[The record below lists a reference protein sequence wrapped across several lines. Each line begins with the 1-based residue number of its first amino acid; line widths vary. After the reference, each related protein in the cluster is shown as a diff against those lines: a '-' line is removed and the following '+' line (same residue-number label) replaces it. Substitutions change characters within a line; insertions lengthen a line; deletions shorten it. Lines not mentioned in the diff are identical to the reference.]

1 MRNKTDIAI
10 RPVRR
15 EGRAFRRAVVC
26 LPKWAPPRGVMSCVL
41 GACLCVILLPLTAVA
56 QPAPDLG
63 ADEQREAGRLLYMD
77 KCAQCHAETGR
88 GDGMAAPFMRPMPRD
103 FTAGVY
109 KVRTT
114 PSGQLPTDDDIAGVI
129 RNGMPY
135 TGMPAWPQLS
145 DNEIRN
151 LVYYIKTFND
161 DFSGPYGVP
170 DVVEIP
176 DPPSF
181 SESSVER
188 GRVVYEEN
196 QCFDCHGMAAR
207 GDGPS
212 ALTLQ
217 EQWGNHIRPA
227 DLTKRWTFIGGNT
240 RQDIYRTFTTGL
252 DGSPMPSYS
261 ITPIEDSWALVDYVY
276 SLSQDDPDYAT
287 AATAQYA
294 NDPVD
299 PMQGRAAFG
308 EERGAY
314 LPVVGQLIEPG
325 RSFMPG
331 VDGIEVKARYNADEI
346 AILLSWHDMS
356 AEALGS
362 NAPDMEVPPT
372 EQVVRDTVTGAW
384 SDAVAVQFPQELA
397 PEGLPYFLFGDAKQ
411 PVDLWFADLA
421 SGEGRSYVGRG
432 SSNLVAGETAPDVRA
447 TYEDGA
453 WTAVFSMPRD
463 ERFAEDTFV
472 PISFSVWD
480 GFNDERGNRRGV
492 TGWYYLYLEPS
503 ERPSPVMPM
512 LRAAGLTLLV
522 LLSIVGLVRLRHR
535 APVSA

>member
-1 MRNKTDIAI
+1 MEEAEEEAISHKTHIPMHAA
-10 RPVRR
+10 RWT
-15 EGRAFRRAVVC
+15 RRAVRRFSRPGF
-26 LPKWAPPRGVMSCVL
+26 LSCVS
-41 GACLCVILLPLTAVA
+41 GACLLVALFPLAAWA

-63 ADEQREAGRLLYMD
+63 SDAQREAGRVLYMD
-77 KCAQCHAETGR
+77 KCAQCHGETGQ
-88 GDGMAAPFMRPMPRD
+88 GDGVAAPFMRPMPRD

-114 PSGQLPTDDDIAGVI
+114 PSGQLPTDDDLAQAI
-129 RNGMPY
+129 RDGMPY
-135 TGMPAWPQLS
+135 TGMPPWPQLS
-145 DNEIRN
+145 DEEIRT

-181 SESSVER
+181 SEASAER
-188 GRVVYEEN
+188 GRAVYEEN
-196 QCFDCHGMAAR
+196 QCFDCHGMAGR

-212 ALTLQ
+212 APTLQ

-227 DLTKRWTFIGGNT
+227 DLTKRWTFIGGDT

-261 ITPIEDSWALVDYVY
+261 ISPIEDSWALVDYVY

-294 NDPVD
+294 PDPVD
-299 PMQGRAAFG
+299 PAQGRAAFG
-308 EERGAY
+308 EGRGAY
-314 LPVVGQLIEPG
+314 FPVVGQVIEPG

-346 AILLSWHDMS
+346 AIMLAWHDMS
-356 AEALGS
+356 AETTGS

-372 EQVVRDTVTGAW
+372 EQVVRDTVASMW
-384 SDAVAVQFPQELA
+384 SDAVAIQFPEELA
-397 PEGLPYFLFGDAKQ
+397 SGGLPYFLFGDAKQ
-411 PVDLWFADLA
+411 AVDLWFVDLA
-421 SGEGRSYVGRG
+421 TGAGRSYLGRG
-432 SSNLVAGETAPDVRA
+432 SGNLTAGETAPSVRA
-447 TYEDGA
+447 TYADGA

-472 PISFSVWD
+472 PIAFSVWD
-480 GFNDERGNRRGV
+480 GFNDERGNRRGI
-492 TGWYYLYLEPS
+492 TGWYYMYIEPS

-512 LRAAGLTLLV
+512 VRAGGLTLLV
-522 LLSIVGLVRLRHR
+522 LLSLVGLMRFRR
-535 APVSA
+535 RSSASA

>member
-1 MRNKTDIAI
+1 M
-10 RPVRR
+10 
-15 EGRAFRRAVVC
+15 
-26 LPKWAPPRGVMSCVL
+26 
-41 GACLCVILLPLTAVA
+41 
-56 QPAPDLG
+56 
-63 ADEQREAGRLLYMD
+63 
-77 KCAQCHAETGR
+77 
-88 GDGMAAPFMRPMPRD
+88 GDGVAAPFMRPMPRD
-103 FTAGVY
+103 FTAGIY

-114 PSGQLPTDDDIAGVI
+114 PSGQLPTDDDIARVI
-129 RNGMPY
+129 RDGMPY
-135 TGMPAWPQLS
+135 TGMPPWPQLS
-145 DNEIRN
+145 DDEIRN
-151 LVYYIKTFND
+151 LVYYLKTFND

-170 DVVEIP
+170 DVIEIP

-181 SESSVER
+181 SESSAER

-196 QCFDCHGMAAR
+196 QCFDCHGMAATR
-207 GDGPS
+207 RRAFRCDIARAVGQSYPPCRS
-212 ALTLQ
+212 YEAL
-217 EQWGNHIRPA
+217 
-227 DLTKRWTFIGGNT
+227 DLHRRRNT
-240 RQDIYRTFTTGL
+240 REDIYRTFTTGL

-276 SLSQDDPDYAT
+276 SLSQDDPDYAIS
-287 AATAQYA
+287 ATAQYA

-299 PMQGRAAFG
+299 PVQGKAAFG

-314 LPVVGQLIEPG
+314 FPVVGQVIEPG

-356 AEALGS
+356 AETMGS
-362 NAPDMEVPPT
+362 NAPDMEVPLT
-372 EQVVRDTVTGAW
+372 EQVVRDTVTSIW
-384 SDAVAVQFPQELA
+384 SDAVAIQFPQELV
-397 PEGLPYFLFGDAKQ
+397 PEGLPYFLFGDARQ

-421 SGEGRSYVGRG
+421 SGEGRSYIGRG
-432 SSNLVAGETAPDVRA
+432 SGNLLTGETSPSVHA

-453 WTAVFSMPRD
+453 WTAVFTMPRD

-472 PISFSVWD
+472 PIAFSVWD
-480 GFNDERGNRRGV
+480 GFNDERGNRRGL

-522 LLSIVGLVRLRHR
+522 LLSIVGLVRFRHR
-535 APVSA
+535 ASVTA